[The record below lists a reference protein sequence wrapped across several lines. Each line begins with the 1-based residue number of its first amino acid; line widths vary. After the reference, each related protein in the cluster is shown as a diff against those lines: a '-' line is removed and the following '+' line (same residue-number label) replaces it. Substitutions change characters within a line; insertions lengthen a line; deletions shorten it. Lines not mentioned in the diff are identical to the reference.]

1 MKRLMLMGASGSVG
15 SQVVDVI
22 KQHLDQLELVG
33 VSVGE
38 NINYLKE
45 LLNTF
50 DIKYAYTIDR
60 NEDLINRYPN
70 VTFFYGDDG
79 LEKMAKLDDYDL
91 FVNALL
97 GFLGFKPTLAA
108 INNHKDVALA
118 NKETLVA
125 GGAIINKAVEE
136 NEVNLYP
143 IDSEHIA
150 ILQCMR
156 GHKRNDIKRLI
167 LTGSGG
173 AFRDYS
179 RDKLKDATLQK
190 ALKHPVWNMGAKIT
204 VDSATMMNKGFEV
217 IEAHYLFDIPYEN
230 IDVILHPQ
238 SIVHSMVEYNDGSI
252 IAQMGTPD
260 MHMMIKYA
268 LLYPN
273 HLNDNNTNYLDL
285 DTLSSLNFKK
295 MDYNRYP
302 LVKLAKN
309 VGQYEGNFGAILI
322 GANDEAVNLFLKDRI
337 HFLDIE
343 GLIFET
349 LRNATFIKDPSADD
363 IVASHKWAKEYVDTL
378 WANG

>member
-33 VSVGE
+33 VSVGK

-50 DIKYAYTIDR
+50 NIKYAYTIDR

-136 NEVNLYP
+136 NKVNLYP

-156 GHKRNDIKRLI
+156 GHKRKDIKRLI

-268 LLYPN
+268 LLYPS

>member
-33 VSVGE
+33 VSVGK

-50 DIKYAYTIDR
+50 NINYAYTIDR

-136 NEVNLYP
+136 NKVNLYP

-156 GHKRNDIKRLI
+156 GHNRKDIKRLI

-204 VDSATMMNKGFEV
+204 VDSAPMMNKGFEV

-268 LLYPN
+268 LLYPS

-285 DTLSSLNFKK
+285 DNLSSLNFKK